1 MQTIVSLVAAEMGV
15 AIVPASLQ
23 NLQRIGVVYKTL
35 QEPTPKVAFVADV
48 GVAIAM
54 IWRKNETS
62 PTVLK
67 LVQIV
72 KQAAQQ
78 W

>member
-35 QEPTPKVAFVADV
+35 QEYTPK
-48 GVAIAM
+48 VAIAM

-62 PTVLK
+62 ATVLK
-67 LVQIV
+67 FVEIV
-72 KQAAQQ
+72 KQAAQK

>member
-1 MQTIVSLVAAEMGV
+1 MQTIVSLVAADMGV

-35 QEPTPKVAFVADV
+35 EEVTPK
-48 GVAIAM
+48 VAIAM
-54 IWRKNETS
+54 IWRKNKTS
-62 PTVLK
+62 PTVLR
-67 LVQIV
+67 LVEIV
-72 KQAAQQ
+72 KQAAQE